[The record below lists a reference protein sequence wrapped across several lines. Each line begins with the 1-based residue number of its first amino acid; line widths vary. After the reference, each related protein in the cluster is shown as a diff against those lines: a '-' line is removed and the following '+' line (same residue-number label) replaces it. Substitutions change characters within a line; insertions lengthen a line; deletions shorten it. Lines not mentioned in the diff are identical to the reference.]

1 MATHIVDFPSAHLR
15 ASKLTAQTVTQTDVP
30 AFRDQLTDGTL
41 AGVGDIDY
49 NANPGAYSGTSF
61 GTHTDPH
68 GKVEIVKISD
78 IT

>member
-1 MATHIVDFPSAHLR
+1 
-15 ASKLTAQTVTQTDVP
+15 
-30 AFRDQLTDGTL
+30 LTDGTL

-49 NANPGAYSGTSF
+49 NANPGAYGGTSF

-78 IT
+78 